1 VEPLKY
7 KKPPFK
13 SRVRVPVELD
23 DNGSEDITFFAVD
36 QEWKYLA
43 TCRSY
48 RSEFDKDNEPKKKS
62 NDYLDIWV
70 LPDGIHKS
78 RIRLPKFN
86 SDMMRWYASPY
97 LKQWIYSDL
106 SGELHIVKLDDLLAD
121 GLDLSETASTL
132 KAKFNE
138 FAVDES
144 QGRIFFLS
152 GWREISVA
160 SISSDPKVE
169 KRFTVECLKDDDS
182 ISKIAI
188 STMKQKLFIGTNK
201 GRVIQ
206 ICANTMKEEQI
217 VQLKRKKGPELLQ
230 VTSNGEKLLISGKGY
245 LQVRDCSDLSCFTDL
260 TDRSSGS
267 KSNLGFP
274 RCVQDF
280 HDGQLLISGH
290 DDSARVWDIQ
300 SGKLLWF
307 IPVTLRSGQ
316 EKVLQ
321 IVPSPTEYHFLYRT
335 KSRLF

>member
-138 FAVDES
+138 FAVDKS

-206 ICANTMKEEQI
+206 ICVNTMKEEQI

-230 VTSNGEKLLISGKGY
+230 VTSSGEKLLISGKGY

-280 HDGQLLISGH
+280 HDGQLLISEH